1 MSSITPQLNPEP
13 EVGSADEG
21 STESGF
27 GLSLTWLL
35 NRFGPL
41 LGLIGVLL
49 LFVIIGPES
58 FRSARNFETIAR
70 QTTIVGLG
78 ALGMTIIM
86 IGGGIDLSVGSMV
99 AMATVVIAWVLK
111 GASVP
116 PFLAATLAVLTC
128 AVCGAANG
136 LLITRLKV
144 VPFIVTLGMML
155 LVRGAAKGLSHEQK
169 IDAPETWLNNL
180 LASLPVD
187 QRWMLVPPGVW
198 TLAVMA
204 VLVALTLRYTRLGR
218 HTFAIGSN
226 ELTARLCG
234 VAVDRVK
241 VIIYI
246 LGGAFAGLAGV
257 MQFSRLT
264 VGDPTVAV
272 GLELD
277 IIAAVV
283 IGGGSLSGGEGTIL
297 GSLVGALIMSVIRSG
312 CSQMGVS
319 NWVQEIITGA
329 IIVAAVAFDRLRHR
343 KTA

>member
-169 IDAPETWLNNL
+169 IDAP
-180 LASLPVD
+180 
-187 QRWMLVPPGVW
+187 R
-198 TLAVMA
+198 
-204 VLVALTLRYTRLGR
+204 
-218 HTFAIGSN
+218 
-226 ELTARLCG
+226 
-234 VAVDRVK
+234 
-241 VIIYI
+241 
-246 LGGAFAGLAGV
+246 
-257 MQFSRLT
+257 
-264 VGDPTVAV
+264 
-272 GLELD
+272 
-277 IIAAVV
+277 
-283 IGGGSLSGGEGTIL
+283 
-297 GSLVGALIMSVIRSG
+297 
-312 CSQMGVS
+312 
-319 NWVQEIITGA
+319 
-329 IIVAAVAFDRLRHR
+329 
-343 KTA
+343 